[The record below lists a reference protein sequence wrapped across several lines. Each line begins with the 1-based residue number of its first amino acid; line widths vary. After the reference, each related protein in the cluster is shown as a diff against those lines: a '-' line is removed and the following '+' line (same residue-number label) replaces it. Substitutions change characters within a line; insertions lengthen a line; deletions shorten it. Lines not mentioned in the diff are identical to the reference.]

1 MTQPKNIVLFID
13 DDEGLQ
19 VVVGEYLSDSG
30 YKVIGARSGEEARAA
45 VEQNDKIDV
54 VLLDLML
61 PDVEG
66 FSLLPALTKTN
77 APIIIL
83 SGKSD
88 TTEKIVGLEMG
99 ADDYMTKPFEMRELS
114 ARIKAVIRR
123 SAKTDE
129 VDGDAES
136 AVPAQ
141 EILDFGRF
149 YLDTTQYQVFD
160 SKKKSLDFTTGEFKL
175 LEALA
180 LSPNRVLTREH
191 LFDITREG
199 KFDIYDRAIDIQIAR
214 VRKKLAKA
222 NEDQSIIKT
231 VRGVGYM
238 LTPDS

>member
-1 MTQPKNIVLFID
+1 MAQQKNIILFID

-19 VVVGEYLSDSG
+19 VVVSEYLSDSG
-30 YKVIGARSGEEARAA
+30 YKVIGATSGAEAKAA

-66 FSLLPALTKTN
+66 FSLLPELTKTN

-123 SAKTDE
+123 SAKSD
-129 VDGDAES
+129 DAENIRES
-136 AVPAQ
+136 AAPAK
-141 EILDFGRF
+141 EIIDFGRF

-160 SKKKSLDFTTGEFKL
+160 SQKKSLDFTTGEFKL

-199 KFDIYDRAIDIQIAR
+199 KFDVYDRAIDIQIAR
-214 VRKKLAKA
+214 IRKKLAKA
-222 NEDQSIIKT
+222 NQDQSIIKT
-231 VRGVGYM
+231 V
-238 LTPDS
+238 